1 MRRLFL
7 ATATLFGLG
16 LSQFGVAVS
25 VARATPTGEPVVTIS
40 NTASVR
46 HAKVGDEVTFT
57 SVATNNSP
65 NPVGFYVQTAYA
77 LDGLKFDLVGCDR
90 VSNDGTFCE
99 YSLVQP
105 GQAVTQTVR
114 ARVQATGSRRATE
127 TACVS
132 NAEWYRANG
141 PKLPA
146 LTPANVG
153 PCASAMVRI
162 IGKLR

>member
-1 MRRLFL
+1 MRRIFL
-7 ATATLFGLG
+7 ATTTVFGLA
-16 LSQFGVAVS
+16 LSPFGVG
-25 VARATPTGEPVVTIS
+25 VARATPTGRPVVTIS

-46 HAKVGDEVTFT
+46 HAKVGDELTFT

-65 NPVGFYVQTAYA
+65 APVGFYVQTAYA

-132 NAEWYRANG
+132 NAEWYRADR
-141 PKLPA
+141 PTLSA
-146 LTPANVG
+146 FTPANVG